1 METTQKNADKE
12 LVKFI
17 YYKPQSM
24 MRFLSRNGVVLNAK
38 PTRREILYKTF
49 EKLDDK
55 KFVNSLNQMLNA
67 ERDENNSNVVPLIVI
82 AAISGVSL
90 VATGVDQYRKRKL
103 LTRETEADVYANELA
118 SYEQSRSIKA
128 ASMDEQIAE
137 SVDDYQQT
145 LLQQSTKRQKNAI
158 YIVGAVGA
166 VLLVVLFTKN
176 LWSNGR

>member
-38 PTRREILYKTF
+38 PTRREILHKTF

-67 ERDENNSNVVPLIVI
+67 ERDENNSNFVVVASIAI
-82 AAISGVSL
+82 AAASL
-90 VATGVDQYRKRKL
+90 VATGVDQYRKRRL
-103 LTRETEADVYANELA
+103 ATRVGEADIYANELA

-128 ASMDEQIAE
+128 AEMDEQIAE

>member
-38 PTRREILYKTF
+38 PTRREILHKTF

-67 ERDENNSNVVPLIVI
+67 ERDENNSNFVVVASIVI
-82 AAISGVSL
+82 AAASV

>member
-67 ERDENNSNVVPLIVI
+67 ERDENNSNFVVVASIVI
-82 AAISGVSL
+82 AAASV

>member
-38 PTRREILYKTF
+38 PTRREILHKTF

-67 ERDENNSNVVPLIVI
+67 EREENNSNFVVVASIVI
-82 AAISGVSL
+82 AAASV